1 VAPLRKLKSK
11 QNRIGLVQKQ
21 FLNPRTPSP
30 TDADLPPGT
39 TQDFCSDLVLT
50 LPPPPSFFL
59 SLYCISIAIQ
69 QQKQHLT
76 QQIRSVLYNMMG
88 HVGLP
93 AILGRITAEH
103 GSDDFGD
110 FKGIIQGMLDSYSH
124 ERRMLETVNATLKG
138 DIYRSLRDLHGRR
151 QRGTRPKGESCCLCG
166 NPFSDTAFLL
176 ADRHVGIALFACGH
190 AFHGSC
196 ISRFRLCPLCH
207 RTDARRPTALP
218 APDLPENLA
227 SMSRAHSQTIVPTPP
242 PAPSPIFFLF
252 AA

>member
-1 VAPLRKLKSK
+1 M
-11 QNRIGLVQKQ
+11 Q
-21 FLNPRTPSP
+21 PS
-30 TDADLPPGT
+30 
-39 TQDFCSDLVLT
+39 
-50 LPPPPSFFL
+50 
-59 SLYCISIAIQ
+59 AIQ

-76 QQIRSVLYNMMG
+76 QLIRGVLYSMMG

-124 ERRMLETVNATLKG
+124 ERRMLETVNAILKG
-138 DIYRSLRDLHGRR
+138 DIYRSLRELHARR

-166 NPFSDTAFLL
+166 NPFSDSAFLL

-196 ISRFRLCPLCH
+196 IARYRLCPLCH

-218 APDLPENLA
+218 ATDLTETLA
-227 SMSRAHSQTIVPTPP
+227 DPMSRAHSQTIVCPT
-242 PAPSPIFFLF
+242 ALYIFSSMYFSWPSNPSFPQGQHQVQNTNPEVLKDYLSRLDGFEKKREDSSKVRCVTHLLC
-252 AA
+252 